1 VNDYPLI
8 AEHGIVG
15 DLQTAALV
23 SSGGTVDWWCTPRF
37 DSPSI
42 FASLLDSERG
52 GYCRIAADLPAGDT
66 TVRQLYLS
74 DTAVLLTRFMS
85 RRGVGEVVDF
95 MAPLPCPTPTD
106 RHRLVRVVRV
116 VRGSLPFTLTC
127 RPRFDYGRASH
138 TLAPVDDRSVVFR
151 GPGTDLH
158 LQSTEPVT
166 LQADD
171 GDITAHFSLV
181 AGEIA
186 VVVMTSVAGDGP
198 APTAPSV
205 NGIADELEACRT
217 FWVSWLRASTYR
229 GRWQDMVNR
238 SAITLK
244 LLTYAPTGAP
254 IAAATMGLPEQLG
267 GERNWDYRYTWIRDA
282 SLSVRALIDLGFN
295 EEAQAYRR
303 WLGDRLEA
311 GGTASG
317 EPLQIM
323 YRVDG
328 QPDLSEEILSNL
340 DGYRGSAP
348 VRVGNAAAD
357 QIQLDIYG
365 EAAEALAQVRHLD
378 VLGED
383 VGLMIS
389 SDIGGIRGWRAFANV
404 LDWLAE
410 NWNRPDEGIWET
422 RGGRQDFT

>member
-1 VNDYPLI
+1 MTFSLSTTRPLMRCAKRPGVFGPALLGKPVI
-8 AEHGIVG
+8 IDAGEFCRIPSWTCHPRT
-15 DLQTAALV
+15 QRAAL
-23 SSGGTVDWWCTPRF
+23 RK
-37 DSPSI
+37 
-42 FASLLDSERG
+42 AQASERG

-205 NGIADELEACRT
+205 N
-217 FWVSWLRASTYR
+217 
-229 GRWQDMVNR
+229 
-238 SAITLK
+238 
-244 LLTYAPTGAP
+244 
-254 IAAATMGLPEQLG
+254 
-267 GERNWDYRYTWIRDA
+267 
-282 SLSVRALIDLGFN
+282 
-295 EEAQAYRR
+295 
-303 WLGDRLEA
+303 
-311 GGTASG
+311 
-317 EPLQIM
+317 
-323 YRVDG
+323 
-328 QPDLSEEILSNL
+328 
-340 DGYRGSAP
+340 
-348 VRVGNAAAD
+348 
-357 QIQLDIYG
+357 
-365 EAAEALAQVRHLD
+365 
-378 VLGED
+378 
-383 VGLMIS
+383 
-389 SDIGGIRGWRAFANV
+389 
-404 LDWLAE
+404 
-410 NWNRPDEGIWET
+410 
-422 RGGRQDFT
+422 